1 MATYVYKDKYG
12 ITHATTDAA
21 TAQQYGAG
29 GYTTY
34 SGGAAGGYPTDKAAA
49 KKALASVSSTGGGS
63 KSSGGGG
70 YSYGGYASPYE
81 VEAALGMGGMAMPE
95 TQIHYGP
102 TGGYYY
108 MPTSGGD
115 WQKYAAEPF
124 EAGVKWAQTQ
134 FGNMTQGQGVANTN
148 EVINRLM
155 EAIIRQ
161 QTPTIVYPEYPQYT
175 PPSPANL
182 AGEPPLTW
190 EQATQR
196 ATEMVN
202 PLAEAARTR
211 TIQMFQE
218 QRERLPYQLA
228 AKGQL
233 SQGALRNAEEALTQ
247 AQALA
252 LEQIDM
258 QKLAQALET
267 ARQLQTTTQ
276 EQAAANLATQWQ
288 QWLAQQEANLQ
299 RAQLTATEQWRQYEA
314 RRNILAQLVAWLM
327 QQQGLERA
335 DELAALQAAL
345 QISPFITNPLA
356 FAQSY
361 GYWPAAS

>member
-1 MATYVYKDKYG
+1 MATIEYVPRAPGLGTPAYKVGNTYYSDYSR
-12 ITHATTDAA
+12 
-21 TAQQYGAG
+21 AQQ
-29 GYTTY
+29 
-34 SGGAAGGYPTDKAAA
+34 AAA
-49 KKALASVSSTGGGS
+49 AQSGSSSGSSTPKTTTTTTTPSTTTTTGGGS
-63 KSSGGGG
+63 YGGGG
-70 YSYGGYASPYE
+70 SYVTDATGKQVYIPPLTKDIVDQAIAGISDPAARAQAQQAAATTYPGWYSPAS
-81 VEAALGMGGMAMPE
+81 
-95 TQIHYGP
+95 
-102 TGGYYY
+102 
-108 MPTSGGD
+108 
-115 WQKYAAEPF
+115 
-124 EAGVKWAQTQ
+124 
-134 FGNMTQGQGVANTN
+134 NMTQTQATQNVND
-148 EVINRLM
+148 VINQLLAQIANM
-155 EAIIRQ
+155 Q
-161 QTPTIVYPEYPQYT
+161 QQIPSVSYPSMPQYYS
-175 PPSPANL
+175 PSPTNL

-218 QRERLPYQLA
+218 QREKLPYQLA

-314 RRNILAQLVAWLM
+314 KRNILAQLVAWLM